1 MANAMTAL
9 TDMTAPLSTGAAGRT
24 RPLGALTLSIS
35 LEEFLGLSAVTEL
48 ETRPGQGHAD
58 LASTAETLMHRAL
71 AARLEELGLPWAPS
85 SEAVRKRAAEAAR
98 PHGPAR
104 SPAGNGR
111 VWKYAATVLAV
122 AALTVLW
129 GGYIRGWQW
138 TGFRANEQ
146 VWDWLK
152 LLLLPLVIPTIV
164 LPALAHRARAMARWA
179 AQRAG
184 EAQAAAEAQ
193 PPA

>member
-1 MANAMTAL
+1 MTAL

-24 RPLGALTLSIS
+24 RSLGALALTIS
-35 LEEFLGLSAVTEL
+35 VEEFLGLSAVTEL
-48 ETRPGQGHAD
+48 ETPPSQGHAD
-58 LASTAETLMHRAL
+58 VARTAETLMHTAL

-85 SEAVRKRAAEAAR
+85 SEAVRRRAAEAAR
-98 PHGPAR
+98 PDGPAR

-111 VWKYAATVLAV
+111 LRRYAATVLAV

-146 VWDWLK
+146 VWDW
-152 LLLLPLVIPTIV
+152 
-164 LPALAHRARAMARWA
+164 
-179 AQRAG
+179 Q
-184 EAQAAAEAQ
+184 
-193 PPA
+193 